1 MHKKEHSFSYFNTMK
16 IMHNKGKLDRLS
28 QSACMV
34 EAKDIK

>member
-1 MHKKEHSFSYFNTMK
+1 MHKKEHTFSYSGTIK
-16 IMHNKGKLDRLS
+16 IMHNKGKLNRLP